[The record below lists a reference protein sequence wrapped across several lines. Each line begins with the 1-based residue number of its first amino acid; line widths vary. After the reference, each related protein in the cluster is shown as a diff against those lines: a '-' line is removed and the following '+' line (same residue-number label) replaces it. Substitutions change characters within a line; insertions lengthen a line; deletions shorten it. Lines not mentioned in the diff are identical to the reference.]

1 VARAL
6 VLRPAL
12 VLVDEPTSHQDEGH
26 ARAIMDALAAAAAGR
41 SAVLVAS
48 HDAIVIDTAE
58 AVIDLDV

>member
-1 VARAL
+1 
-6 VLRPAL
+6 